1 MTTAVVGMPK
11 LEHLE
16 ENVQMARAFKA
27 LPRAERRSLSSEL
40 SVKHKLALDRQMH
53 LHDDHFA

>member
-1 MTTAVVGMPK
+1 MPK

-16 ENVQMARAFKA
+16 ENVQIARGFKA
-27 LPRAERRSLSSEL
+27 LPRAEMRSLSSEL